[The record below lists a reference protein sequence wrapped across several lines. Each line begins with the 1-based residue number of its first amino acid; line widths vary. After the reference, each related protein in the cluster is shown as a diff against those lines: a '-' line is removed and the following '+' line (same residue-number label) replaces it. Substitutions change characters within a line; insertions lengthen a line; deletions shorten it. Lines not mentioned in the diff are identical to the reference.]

1 MPCVLILQAS
11 LGSGHLSA
19 ANALA
24 EALRQLGARAWV
36 EDVLAYASSVLR
48 VGLPRLSARI
58 NEYGPQLYR
67 ALYERSD
74 DVEITTAFRQNRLM
88 GLLSQPFLTRLDGL
102 IDECRPDAVV
112 AAHPLACYIL
122 TLRKQQ
128 GRLEVPFYVVVT
140 DFLAHSSWLAPGV
153 RRYFLP
159 SDFTRWA
166 LERRGLSTRLLEVTG
181 IPINLAIADPKPAA
195 AMRARHSL
203 PAAGP
208 VITLFGGGIEA
219 RRVRLIAE
227 ELLASEMPGM
237 LVTVAG
243 RNQELVA
250 ALSDLR
256 DGPQMA
262 LRRLGRI
269 DFVDDLVAAS
279 DVVITKAGGLIISEV
294 LARCTPL
301 VIIDPLLGQEEWNA
315 DFITGVGAG
324 VQLRMP
330 EMAARTALALLQQP
344 ERRAAMREQAARV
357 GFPEAAYTIARRI
370 LGDLAVRSA

>member
-1 MPCVLILQAS
+1 MPRVLILQAS

-24 EALRQLGARAWV
+24 EALQRLGAEARV

-48 VGLPRLSARI
+48 VGLPRLSFQI

-67 ALYERSD
+67 VLYERSND
-74 DVEITTAFRQNRLM
+74 IEITTAFRQNRLI
-88 GLLSQPFLTRLDGL
+88 GLLTQPFLTQLDRL
-102 IDECRPDAVV
+102 IDETRPDAVV
-112 AAHPLACYIL
+112 AAHPIAGYIL

-140 DFLAHSSWLAPGV
+140 DFLAHSSWLVSGV

-166 LERRGLSTRLLEVTG
+166 LARRGLPARLLEVTG
-181 IPINLAIADPKPAA
+181 IPINLEIADPKPAT
-195 AMRARHSL
+195 AMRARHGL
-203 PAAGP
+203 PAVGP

-227 ELLASEMPGM
+227 ELLASEVSGT
-237 LVTVAG
+237 LVSVAG
-243 RNQELVA
+243 RNLELAA
-250 ALSDLR
+250 ALSDLG

-262 LRRLGRI
+262 MRRLGRI

-294 LARCTPL
+294 LARRTPL

-344 ERRAAMREQAARV
+344 GRMAAMREQAARV
-357 GFPEAAYTIARRI
+357 GFPEAASTIARRI
-370 LGDLAVRSA
+370 LGDLVAHAT